1 MQPAAQDVLFICD
14 DQIAFFLS
22 IDSRIFSIS
31 TKWEICPLGKEIEP
45 PPPEDARRIE
55 TTELLKRQ
63 WLSKNAFEIQLS
75 RPESFAFEAGQTI
88 SFIHQSIERYYSLL
102 STPDDPFLALCVY
115 RIPNGQFS
123 PILADAEIGA
133 RFKFSG
139 PHGYFTFK
147 PSSRQAVFVACG
159 TGIAPFV
166 SMSRSGVTDF
176 MLLHEVSR
184 VEDLYYQNIIDKM
197 TSNYV
202 PCLLEAVSA
211 EPSPPGAFLGDAA
224 SYLIKNLQP
233 GSYDFYLC
241 GEREMIRGVTLLVD
255 EHFAGSYVYT
265 EVFY

>member
-1 MQPAAQDVLFICD
+1 
-14 DQIAFFLS
+14 
-22 IDSRIFSIS
+22 
-31 TKWEICPLGKEIEP
+31 LGKELEP

-75 RPESFAFEAGQTI
+75 RPASFAFEAGQTI
-88 SFIHQSIERYYSLL
+88 RFIHQSIERYYSLL

-115 RIPNGQFS
+115 HIPKGLFS
-123 PILADAEIGA
+123 PILADSEIGT

-147 PSSRQAVFVACG
+147 PSSRPAVFVASG
-159 TGIAPFV
+159 TGVAPFV
-166 SMSRSGVTDF
+166 SMGRSGVTEF
-176 MLLHEVSR
+176 KLLHEVEG
-184 VEDLYYQNIIDKM
+184 VEDLYYQNLFHKI

-202 PCLLEAVSA
+202 PCLLKAA
-211 EPSPPGAFLGDAA
+211 PPDLLPSGAFIGDAA
-224 SYLIKNLQP
+224 GYLIKNLPP

-241 GEREMIRGVTLLVD
+241 GEREMIRGVTLLAD
-255 EHFAGSYVYT
+255 ERFAGSYVYT